1 MLNQLSVRNVAVI
14 DKLDINLH
22 DGVSVLTG
30 ETGAGK
36 SIIIDSINMIL
47 GDRANKELVRYGT
60 DKAVVQAVFD
70 APKSV
75 INILEENDIDV
86 EDETV
91 IITRQVTKEGKSVA
105 RINGMVVTLNILREI
120 SDRLINIHG
129 QHDNQALLTPIR
141 HITFLDAYA
150 DNEEYI
156 NRYKDIL
163 SKKREIEKK
172 ISSLEMDEQEKM
184 QRIDLLEYQVKEIK
198 KASLEKG
205 EEDDLREQ
213 RDIYTNA
220 EQITKSVNEAYMNL
234 YEGDEI
240 QSAYDGISIAVN
252 EISQISDLNP
262 QLKSIYD
269 TLNEIMYSLEDTAH
283 EIKEFGETVEFDE
296 QTLNEIEERLDLISR
311 LKRKYGNSIEEI
323 LEYLKEAE
331 SELNDIKLS
340 DERTNELKEELK
352 NITKELKEKGNVLTQ
367 RRENAAKVLEE
378 NIEKSLHELNMEK
391 SKFKVNIEN
400 DGTFYDNGMDKV
412 EFLISTN
419 PGEPLKPLVKIAS
432 GGELSRIMLALKSVI
447 ADRDSVATMVFDE
460 MSRVMLAIKSILAD
474 SDGVDTMIF
483 DEIDTGVSGK
493 AAMSIAKK
501 LAVIAKNK
509 QVICITHLPQ
519 LTAMA
524 DNHYLIQKN
533 TDGELAS
540 TTLKELDEE
549 GRELELARIID
560 GGEVTELALSHAK
573 QMLENAKNN

>member
-75 INILEENDIDV
+75 INILEENDIYV

-198 KASLEKG
+198 KASLEKD

-296 QTLNEIEERLDLISR
+296 QALNEIEERLDLISG

-323 LEYLKEAE
+323 LEYLKKAE

-432 GGELSRIMLALKSVI
+432 GGEL
-447 ADRDSVATMVFDE
+447 
-460 MSRVMLAIKSILAD
+460 SRVMLAIKSILAD

>member
-75 INILEENDIDV
+75 INILEENDIYV

-198 KASLEKG
+198 KASLEKD

-296 QTLNEIEERLDLISR
+296 QALNEIEERLDLISR

-323 LEYLKEAE
+323 LEYLKKAE

-352 NITKELKEKGNVLTQ
+352 NITKELKEQGNVLTQ

-432 GGELSRIMLALKSVI
+432 GGEL
-447 ADRDSVATMVFDE
+447 
-460 MSRVMLAIKSILAD
+460 SRVMLAIKSILAD

>member
-184 QRIDLLEYQVKEIK
+184 QRIDLLEYQVTEIK

-252 EISQISDLNP
+252 EIFQISDLNP

-323 LEYLKEAE
+323 LEYLKKAE

-432 GGELSRIMLALKSVI
+432 GGEL
-447 ADRDSVATMVFDE
+447 
-460 MSRVMLAIKSILAD
+460 SRVMLAIKSILAD

>member
-1 MLNQLSVRNVAVI
+1 MLNHLSIRNVAVI

-22 DGVSVLTG
+22 GGVSVLTG

-47 GDRANKELVRYGT
+47 GERANKELVRYGT

-75 INILEENDIDV
+75 INILEENDIDIE
-86 EDETV
+86 EDTI

-156 NRYKDIL
+156 NEYKDIL

-184 QRIDLLEYQVKEIK
+184 QRIDLLEYQVEEIK

-296 QTLNEIEERLDLISR
+296 QTLNDIEERLDLISR

-323 LEYLKEAE
+323 LEYLKKAE
-331 SELNDIKLS
+331 SELNNIKLS
-340 DERTNELKEELK
+340 DEKTNELKEELES
-352 NITKELKEKGNVLTQ
+352 ITKELKAKGMALNE
-367 RRENAAKVLEE
+367 RRTSAAKVLEE

-432 GGELSRIMLALKSVI
+432 GGELSR
-447 ADRDSVATMVFDE
+447 
-460 MSRVMLAIKSILAD
+460 VMLAIKSILAD

-501 LAVIAKNK
+501 LAVIAENK

-533 TDGELAS
+533 TDGEMAS

>member
-1 MLNQLSVRNVAVI
+1 MLNQLSIRNVAVI

-75 INILEENDIDV
+75 INVLEENDIDV

-91 IITRQVTKEGKSVA
+91 IITRQVTKEGKSAA

-184 QRIDLLEYQVKEIK
+184 QRIDLLEYQVTEIK

-252 EISQISDLNP
+252 EIFQISDLNP

-323 LEYLKEAE
+323 LEYLKKAE

-432 GGELSRIMLALKSVI
+432 GGEL
-447 ADRDSVATMVFDE
+447 
-460 MSRVMLAIKSILAD
+460 SRVMLAIKSILAD

>member
-91 IITRQVTKEGKSVA
+91 IITRQVTKEGKSAA

-198 KASLEKG
+198 KASLEKD

-296 QTLNEIEERLDLISR
+296 QALNEIEERLDLISR

-323 LEYLKEAE
+323 LEYLKKAE

-352 NITKELKEKGNVLTQ
+352 SITKDLKEKGNVLTQ

-400 DGTFYDNGMDKV
+400 NGTFYDNGMDKV

-432 GGELSRIMLALKSVI
+432 GGEL
-447 ADRDSVATMVFDE
+447 
-460 MSRVMLAIKSILAD
+460 SRVMLAIKSILAD

>member
-75 INILEENDIDV
+75 INILEENDIYV

-198 KASLEKG
+198 KASLEKD

-323 LEYLKEAE
+323 LEYLKKAE

-432 GGELSRIMLALKSVI
+432 GGELSR
-447 ADRDSVATMVFDE
+447 
-460 MSRVMLAIKSILAD
+460 VMLAIKSILAD

-533 TDGELAS
+533 IDGELAS
-540 TTLKELDEE
+540 TTLKELDKE

>member
-198 KASLEKG
+198 KASLEKD

-296 QTLNEIEERLDLISR
+296 QALNEIEERLDLISR

-323 LEYLKEAE
+323 LEYLKKAE

-352 NITKELKEKGNVLTQ
+352 SITKDLKEKGNVLTQ

-432 GGELSRIMLALKSVI
+432 GGEL
-447 ADRDSVATMVFDE
+447 
-460 MSRVMLAIKSILAD
+460 SRVMLAIKSILAD

>member
-60 DKAVVQAVFD
+60 DKAIVQAVFD

-141 HITFLDAYA
+141 HITFLDTYA

-184 QRIDLLEYQVKEIK
+184 QRIDLLEYQVNEIK

-323 LEYLKEAE
+323 LEYLKKAE

-391 SKFKVNIEN
+391 SKFKVSIEN

-432 GGELSRIMLALKSVI
+432 GGEL
-447 ADRDSVATMVFDE
+447 
-460 MSRVMLAIKSILAD
+460 SRVMLAIKSILAD

-533 TDGELAS
+533 TDGEMAS

>member
-47 GDRANKELVRYGT
+47 GDSANKELVRYGT

-75 INILEENDIDV
+75 INILEENDIYV

-198 KASLEKG
+198 KASLEKD

-296 QTLNEIEERLDLISR
+296 QALNEIEERLDLISR

-323 LEYLKEAE
+323 LEYLKKAE

-432 GGELSRIMLALKSVI
+432 GGEL
-447 ADRDSVATMVFDE
+447 
-460 MSRVMLAIKSILAD
+460 SRVMLAIKSILAD

>member
-60 DKAVVQAVFD
+60 DKAIVQAVFD

-91 IITRQVTKEGKSVA
+91 IITRQVKKEGKSVA

-141 HITFLDAYA
+141 HITFLDTYA

-184 QRIDLLEYQVKEIK
+184 QRIDLLEYQVNEIK

-323 LEYLKEAE
+323 LEYLKKAE

-391 SKFKVNIEN
+391 SKFKVSIEN

-432 GGELSRIMLALKSVI
+432 GGEL
-447 ADRDSVATMVFDE
+447 
-460 MSRVMLAIKSILAD
+460 SRVMLAIKSILAD

-533 TDGELAS
+533 TDGEMAS

>member
-1 MLNQLSVRNVAVI
+1 MLNQLSIRNVAVI

-91 IITRQVTKEGKSVA
+91 IITRQVTKEGKSAA

-184 QRIDLLEYQVKEIK
+184 QRIDLLEYQVTEIK

-252 EISQISDLNP
+252 EIFQISDLNP

-323 LEYLKEAE
+323 LEYLKKAE

-432 GGELSRIMLALKSVI
+432 GGELSRI
-447 ADRDSVATMVFDE
+447 
-460 MSRVMLAIKSILAD
+460 MLAIKSILAD

>member
-91 IITRQVTKEGKSVA
+91 IITRQVTKEGKSAA

-198 KASLEKG
+198 KASLEKD

-323 LEYLKEAE
+323 LEYLKKAE

-432 GGELSRIMLALKSVI
+432 GGEL
-447 ADRDSVATMVFDE
+447 
-460 MSRVMLAIKSILAD
+460 SRVMLAIKSILAD

>member
-184 QRIDLLEYQVKEIK
+184 QRIDLLEYQVNEIK

-323 LEYLKEAE
+323 LEYLKKAE

-340 DERTNELKEELK
+340 DQRTNELKEELK

-391 SKFKVNIEN
+391 SKFKVSIEN

-432 GGELSRIMLALKSVI
+432 GGEL
-447 ADRDSVATMVFDE
+447 
-460 MSRVMLAIKSILAD
+460 SRVMLAIKSILAD

-533 TDGELAS
+533 TDGEMAS

>member
-156 NRYKDIL
+156 NRYKGIL

-184 QRIDLLEYQVKEIK
+184 QRIDLLEYQVNEIK

-323 LEYLKEAE
+323 LEYLKKAE

-432 GGELSRIMLALKSVI
+432 GGELSR
-447 ADRDSVATMVFDE
+447 
-460 MSRVMLAIKSILAD
+460 VMLAIKSILAD

-533 TDGELAS
+533 TDGEMAS

>member
-1 MLNQLSVRNVAVI
+1 MLNQLSIRNVAVI

-91 IITRQVTKEGKSVA
+91 IITRQVTKEGKSAA

-184 QRIDLLEYQVKEIK
+184 QRIDLLEYQVTEIK

-252 EISQISDLNP
+252 EIFQISDLNP

-323 LEYLKEAE
+323 LEYLKKAE

-432 GGELSRIMLALKSVI
+432 GGEL
-447 ADRDSVATMVFDE
+447 
-460 MSRVMLAIKSILAD
+460 SRVMLAIKSILAD

>member
-1 MLNQLSVRNVAVI
+1 MLNQLSIRNVAVI

-22 DGVSVLTG
+22 DGISVLTG

-75 INILEENDIDV
+75 INVLEENDIDV

-91 IITRQVTKEGKSVA
+91 IITRQVTKEGKSAA

-184 QRIDLLEYQVKEIK
+184 QRIDLLEYQVTEIK

-252 EISQISDLNP
+252 EIFQISDLNP

-323 LEYLKEAE
+323 LEYLKKAE

-432 GGELSRIMLALKSVI
+432 GGEL
-447 ADRDSVATMVFDE
+447 
-460 MSRVMLAIKSILAD
+460 SRVMLAIKSILAD

>member
-184 QRIDLLEYQVKEIK
+184 QRIDLLEYQVTEIK

-252 EISQISDLNP
+252 EIFQISDLNP

-323 LEYLKEAE
+323 LEYLKKAE

-432 GGELSRIMLALKSVI
+432 GGELSR
-447 ADRDSVATMVFDE
+447 
-460 MSRVMLAIKSILAD
+460 VMLAIKSILAD

-483 DEIDTGVSGK
+483 DEIVTGVSGK

>member
-75 INILEENDIDV
+75 INVLEENDIDV

-91 IITRQVTKEGKSVA
+91 IITRQVTKEGKSAA

-184 QRIDLLEYQVKEIK
+184 QRIDLLEYQVTEIK

-323 LEYLKEAE
+323 LEYLKKAE

-400 DGTFYDNGMDKV
+400 NGTFYDNGMDKV

-432 GGELSRIMLALKSVI
+432 GGEL
-447 ADRDSVATMVFDE
+447 
-460 MSRVMLAIKSILAD
+460 SRVMLAIKSILAD

>member
-86 EDETV
+86 EDGTV

-184 QRIDLLEYQVKEIK
+184 QRIDLLEYQVNEIK

-323 LEYLKEAE
+323 LEYLKKAE

-391 SKFKVNIEN
+391 SKFKVSIEN

-432 GGELSRIMLALKSVI
+432 GGEL
-447 ADRDSVATMVFDE
+447 
-460 MSRVMLAIKSILAD
+460 SRVMLAIKSILAD

>member
-60 DKAVVQAVFD
+60 DKAIVQAVFD

-323 LEYLKEAE
+323 LEYLKNSNDHTVTAADVDEYLKKHD
-331 SELNDIKLS
+331 SEV
-340 DERTNELKEELK
+340 
-352 NITKELKEKGNVLTQ
+352 NITTIYRYLDKLAKDGTVIKYVAEKGCQ
-367 RRENAAKVLEE
+367 AAYQYVEPGRGCEQHLHLKCVKCGKIIHLECHFME
-378 NIEKSLHELNMEK
+378 EISHHIEESHGFTLQCKN
-391 SKFKVNIEN
+391 
-400 DGTFYDNGMDKV
+400 
-412 EFLISTN
+412 
-419 PGEPLKPLVKIAS
+419 
-432 GGELSRIMLALKSVI
+432 
-447 ADRDSVATMVFDE
+447 
-460 MSRVMLAIKSILAD
+460 SILY
-474 SDGVDTMIF
+474 GVCK
-483 DEIDTGVSGK
+483 ECKGSGED
-493 AAMSIAKK
+493 
-501 LAVIAKNK
+501 
-509 QVICITHLPQ
+509 C
-519 LTAMA
+519 
-524 DNHYLIQKN
+524 
-533 TDGELAS
+533 
-540 TTLKELDEE
+540 
-549 GRELELARIID
+549 
-560 GGEVTELALSHAK
+560 
-573 QMLENAKNN
+573 

>member
-1 MLNQLSVRNVAVI
+1 MLNQLSIRNVAVI

-75 INILEENDIDV
+75 INVLEENDIDV

-184 QRIDLLEYQVKEIK
+184 QRIDLLEYQVTEIK

-323 LEYLKEAE
+323 LEYLKKAE

-391 SKFKVNIEN
+391 SKFKVNIDN

-432 GGELSRIMLALKSVI
+432 GGEL
-447 ADRDSVATMVFDE
+447 
-460 MSRVMLAIKSILAD
+460 SRVMLAIKSILAD

>member
-75 INILEENDIDV
+75 INILEENDIYV

-198 KASLEKG
+198 KASLEKD

-296 QTLNEIEERLDLISR
+296 QALNEIEERLDLISR

-323 LEYLKEAE
+323 LEYLKKAE

-400 DGTFYDNGMDKV
+400 NGTFYDNGMDKV

-432 GGELSRIMLALKSVI
+432 GGEL
-447 ADRDSVATMVFDE
+447 
-460 MSRVMLAIKSILAD
+460 SRVMLAIKSILAD

>member
-205 EEDDLREQ
+205 EEADLREQ

-323 LEYLKEAE
+323 LAYLKKAE

-432 GGELSRIMLALKSVI
+432 GGEL
-447 ADRDSVATMVFDE
+447 
-460 MSRVMLAIKSILAD
+460 SRVMLAIKSILAD

>member
-91 IITRQVTKEGKSVA
+91 IITRQVTKEGKSAA

-198 KASLEKG
+198 KASLEKD

-323 LEYLKEAE
+323 LEYLKKAE

-352 NITKELKEKGNVLTQ
+352 SITKDLKEKGNVLTQ

-400 DGTFYDNGMDKV
+400 NGTFYDNGMDKV

-432 GGELSRIMLALKSVI
+432 GGEL
-447 ADRDSVATMVFDE
+447 
-460 MSRVMLAIKSILAD
+460 SRVMLAIKSILAD

>member
-75 INILEENDIDV
+75 INILEENDIYV

-198 KASLEKG
+198 KASLEKD

-323 LEYLKEAE
+323 LEYLKKAE

-432 GGELSRIMLALKSVI
+432 GGELSR
-447 ADRDSVATMVFDE
+447 
-460 MSRVMLAIKSILAD
+460 VMLAIKSILAD

-493 AAMSIAKK
+493 AAMSISKK

-533 TDGELAS
+533 TDGEMAS